1 MMALL
6 QRLCSRIY
14 FPLGWTL
21 LSLLLLCTPSAEL
34 PGDSFLEFEGM
45 DKIAHMVLFGGLVL
59 FWGLYIRNLPLG
71 TGLMWQHKILLLMCI
86 SIALGTAIE
95 FIQRYAIPDRSFDTG
110 DILADAIGSILAAL
124 MLLFGMKRKKHSE

>member
-1 MMALL
+1 
-6 QRLCSRIY
+6 
-14 FPLGWTL
+14 L